1 MQVPKSKQHA
11 WLANICGPE
20 RDSKKY
26 HTLTKIH
33 WMPRS
38 LYAEAPA
45 AAAAAAAAAERWD
58 GLNENSSA
66 EIPHFPLLH
75 KLQTFPVTAAAAEAL
90 NPGRRLR
97 LRRRSETERDGRDEM

>member
-1 MQVPKSKQHA
+1 MQAPKSKQHA
-11 WLANICGPE
+11 WLANIRGPE

-45 AAAAAAAAAERWD
+45 AAAAAAAAAAGRWD

-66 EIPHFPLLH
+66 EIPHFPLLQIADIPCH
-75 KLQTFPVTAAAAEAL
+75 RGGGGGPESRAAPEAAAAL
-90 NPGRRLR
+90 
-97 LRRRSETERDGRDEM
+97 